1 MEMQVLAMEHA
12 LTADPELPIARPRR
26 TVDGRPTGSVDD
38 RRRGARRSARRAH
51 RRHLPPHPA
60 PRARALAARSAPPSP
75 ASTRRSPGSPTRSP
89 TGRCSGTWPGYR
101 SSATRLA
108 YLATDRRAL
117 VERYLD
123 RYVAAVEPSLASVA
137 TVDDPRRRQPRQHP
151 RRPRRPGACRR
162 HRRLRRPRP
171 DANGDRSG
179 DRRGLPGLRERR
191 PARPAR
197 RGRHRLPRDQAA
209 LRRGASARARARR
222 GADGPVAPHLR
233 VARRAAPGQRRL
245 HPRRRRRL
253 LRHARAPRP
262 ARSGR
267 ARVALWP
274 RPAVCTSAPPSAST
288 ASLALPTGTARPGP
302 LA

>member
-1 MEMQVLAMEHA
+1 MRFSSSRSS
-12 LTADPELPIARPRR
+12 TASP
-26 TVDGRPTGSVDD
+26 SQ
-38 RRRGARRSARRAH
+38 
-51 RRHLPPHPA
+51 PPQ
-60 PRARALAARSAPPSP
+60 RARALAARSAPPSP

-101 SSATRLA
+101 SSATELA
-108 YLATDRRAL
+108 YLATDRREL
-117 VERYLD
+117 VERYLE
-123 RYVAAVEPSLASVA
+123 RYVAVVEPSLALRRA
-137 TVDDPRRRQPRQHP
+137 VDDPRRRQPRQHP
-151 RRPRRPGACRR
+151 RQPRRPGARRR

-191 PARPAR
+191 PPRPAR

-233 VARRAAPGQRRL
+233 LARRAAPGQRRL
-245 HPRRRRRL
+245 HPLRRRGL

-262 ARSGR
+262 ARSGGPR
-267 ARVALWP
+267 LCSGRRLRGAGAAFRQPVGEPGSPREVPRSTPRCAGRSTPIRRWP
-274 RPAVCTSAPPSAST
+274 
-288 ASLALPTGTARPGP
+288 G
-302 LA
+302 